1 MNTTFAERLTEWHLR
16 SARPL
21 PWKAT
26 KDPYKIWLS
35 EVILQQTR
43 VEQGLPY
50 YHKFITLF
58 PTVQDL
64 ANASEDVIMKAWE
77 GLGYYSR
84 ARNLHATAKIIA
96 EAGHFPETLEGWLAL
111 KGVGPYTARAV
122 CSFAYGLPYAVL
134 DGNVY
139 RVISRVEH
147 DFTPIDASSAKN
159 HFQQKADRW
168 LGTADSAVFNQ
179 AMMDLG
185 ATICTPKKPSCN
197 LCPLQD
203 LCKAFAHGTIDQL
216 PAKSKTLKVETVHMD
231 YYLILDAEGRFPIRQ
246 RTEDGIWKKLWELPG
261 DIVSDFKLPPKKGQ
275 TIGIITHKLTHREL
289 KLRLSVTQVRE
300 HSNPVTDNNRLI
312 RLDEVDDYAFPKA
325 ILNLFEM
332 IKDDNQ
338 STLF

>member
-1 MNTTFAERLTEWHLR
+1 MITPFAERLTEWYLR

-26 KDPYKIWLS
+26 NDPYKIWLS

-96 EAGHFPETLEGWLAL
+96 EVGAFPETLEGWLAL

-122 CSFAYGLPYAVL
+122 CSFAFGLPYAVL

-147 DFTPIDASSAKN
+147 DFTPIDAPSAKN
-159 HFQQKADRW
+159 HFQMRADWW
-168 LGTADSAVFNQ
+168 LGAVDSAIFNQ

-185 ATICTPKKPSCN
+185 ATICTPKNPSCHI
-197 LCPLQD
+197 CPLQD
-203 LCKAFAHGTIDQL
+203 LCKAYANGTIDQL

-231 YYLILDAEGRFPIRQ
+231 YYLIYDALGRFPIRK

-261 DIVSDFKLPPKKGQ
+261 DIVPDFKLPPKTGK
-275 TIGIITHKLTHREL
+275 TIGMITHKLTHRQL
-289 KLRLSVTQVRE
+289 KIRLSVAQVQK
-300 HSNPVTDNNRLI
+300 HADLAPSHNRLI
-312 RLDEVDDYAFPKA
+312 LFDEVGQYAFPKA
-325 ILNLFEM
+325 ILNLFDL
-332 IKDDNQ
+332 IKDSPQ
-338 STLF
+338 SELF